1 MRLEWTYQKRM
12 GLALEL
18 LRDHPVLDELINEE
32 SHFSDLPETMARLTT
47 GPSEVLCHRI
57 VYEESN

>member
-1 MRLEWTYQKRM
+1 M
-12 GLALEL
+12 GLALDL

-32 SHFSDLPETMARLTT
+32 SHFSDLPETMVRLTS